1 MPKFHALQ
9 RVLMNYYEVAIVGYF
24 LDALTYES
32 EKELE
37 IHSEVLVELGKKG
50 EVKGIVLKKVD
61 KPAFDTKP
69 ILQST
74 NRLLSKSQ
82 RELAAFISS
91 YSPKAHTCAKE

>member
-37 IHSEVLVELGKKG
+37 IHSEVLVELG
-50 EVKGIVLKKVD
+50 
-61 KPAFDTKP
+61 
-69 ILQST
+69 
-74 NRLLSKSQ
+74 
-82 RELAAFISS
+82 
-91 YSPKAHTCAKE
+91 